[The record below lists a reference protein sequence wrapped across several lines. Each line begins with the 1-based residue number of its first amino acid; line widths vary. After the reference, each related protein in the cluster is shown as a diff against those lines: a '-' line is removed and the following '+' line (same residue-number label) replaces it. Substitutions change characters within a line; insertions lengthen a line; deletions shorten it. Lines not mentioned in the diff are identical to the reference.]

1 MQDLSR
7 TTCEHTH
14 EYVNLNECALVP
26 YKQNSDNRA
35 QISDYKCLK
44 INEMKGK

>member
-26 YKQNSDNRA
+26 YKQNSYNSA